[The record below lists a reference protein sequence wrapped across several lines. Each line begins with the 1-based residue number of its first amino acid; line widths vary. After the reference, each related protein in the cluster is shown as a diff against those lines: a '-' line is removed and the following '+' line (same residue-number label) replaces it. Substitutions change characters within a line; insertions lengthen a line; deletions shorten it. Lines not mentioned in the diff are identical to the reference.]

1 LEAGPGSVL
10 RLQLSRPVIGGG
22 LLELARVGNPAV
34 HLKRLQSDHFVR
46 YPLTS

>member
-22 LLELARVGNPAV
+22 
-34 HLKRLQSDHFVR
+34 SW
-46 YPLTS
+46 S